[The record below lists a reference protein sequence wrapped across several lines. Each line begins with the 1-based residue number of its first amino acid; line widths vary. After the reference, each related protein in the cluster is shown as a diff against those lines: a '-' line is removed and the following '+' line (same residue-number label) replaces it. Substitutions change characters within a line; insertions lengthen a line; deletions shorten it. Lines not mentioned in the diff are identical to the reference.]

1 MKKIAGE
8 IIGTFF
14 LVFVGTGSVIINHL
28 TEGKITLAGISIITG
43 AIVSVMIIL
52 LGSWSGAHMNPAVT
66 IALAQKGEVEIK
78 EIPSYLIAQGIGAF
92 AATYLLHLMYSNSTT
107 LGETLPSVNIY
118 GAFLI
123 EIGLTFFLM
132 FVILYVSSVEHKYAA
147 WIIGLAVAIGI
158 FVGGNYSGA
167 SMNPIRSLSPAVVN
181 HNLGEVWIFLT
192 GPFLGAL
199 LAVLVFKMYKK

>member
-66 IALAQKGEVEIK
+66 IALAQKGDVKLK
-78 EIPSYLIAQGIGAF
+78 EIPSYLFAQGIGAF
-92 AATYLLHLMYSNSTT
+92 AATYLLHLMFRNSST

-158 FVGGNYSGA
+158 FVGGNFSGA
-167 SMNPIRSLSPAVVN
+167 SMNPIRSLSPAFIN
-181 HNLGEVWIFLT
+181 HNMETVWIFLT

-199 LAVLVFKMYKK
+199 LAVLVFKMYKR

>member
-14 LVFVGTGSVIINHL
+14 LVFIGTGSVIINHL
-28 TEGKITLAGISIITG
+28 YNGVVTLAGISVITG
-43 AIVSVMIIL
+43 AVVSIMIL
-52 LGSWSGAHMNPAVT
+52 AFGKWSGAHMNPAVT
-66 IALAQKGEVEIK
+66 IALAQKGDVKTK
-78 EIPSYLIAQGIGAF
+78 EIPSYVIAQGIGAF
-92 AATYLLHLMYSNSTT
+92 AATYLLHLIFSGSTT

-118 GAFLI
+118 SAFLI

-147 WIIGLAVAIGI
+147 WIIGLAVVIGI

-167 SMNPIRSLSPAVVN
+167 SMNPIRSLSPAIMN
-181 HNLGEVWIFLT
+181 QNMAEVWIFLT

-199 LAVLVFKMYKK
+199 LAVLVFKNYKK